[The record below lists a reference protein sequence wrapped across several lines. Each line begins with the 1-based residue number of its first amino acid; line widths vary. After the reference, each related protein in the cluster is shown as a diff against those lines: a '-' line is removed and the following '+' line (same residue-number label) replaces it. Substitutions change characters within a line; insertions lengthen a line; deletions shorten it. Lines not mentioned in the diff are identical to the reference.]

1 MKIFRCN
8 KEIDPI
14 EERFQAVVEL
24 VKDLPRSD
32 YNRLKEGMDLAY
44 SAYEKMRKVQTV
56 EEKAIEKEAKA
67 NADIETIEK
76 VIEKEDK

>member
-32 YNRLKEGMDLAY
+32 YNRLKESMDLAY